1 MTDSPTSSTPSLS
14 ASEEELKLLLER
26 LKAEQLRR
34 QSTQK
39 LSSYKP
45 YRKQHEFHA
54 AGNIR
59 ERLFM
64 AGNQLGKSLAN
75 AAEIAFHLTG
85 RYDLYKGPNGEP
97 WPGRRWDRPVRVM
110 CGSESAELTRDGMQ
124 RLLVGN
130 PEAEED
136 WGTGYI
142 PLDAISGWNRRQGTP
157 NALDSISVKHK
168 NGGLSTVLFKSYD
181 QGRTKWQANTV
192 DIVSFDEEP
201 KEEIYSEGITRT
213 TATKGMVLMTFTP
226 LLGMSNVVRRFL
238 NEKSPD
244 RTVVRMTIYDVD
256 HISKEDVEREI
267 AKYPEHERDAR
278 ASGIPI
284 LGSGRIFP
292 YSDSQIVITPIRIPD
307 FWPRIGGLDFGWDH
321 PTAAVELAWDRD
333 TDTIYLIREH
343 REKAKTPV
351 QHGAILRQ
359 WGEWLPWAW
368 PHDGL
373 AHDKG
378 SGEQLA
384 KQYKKAGLKMTA
396 ERATFPDG
404 TSGVEAGLF
413 DMTERMRTGRWKVF
427 STCPL
432 WVEEFRLYH
441 REDGKV
447 VKEHD
452 DLISASRYATMMLRY
467 AKLPSDARGG
477 RSKPVTVAEGV
488 GEVVW

>member
-1 MTDSPTSSTPSLS
+1 
-14 ASEEELKLLLER
+14 
-26 LKAEQLRR
+26 
-34 QSTQK
+34 
-39 LSSYKP
+39 
-45 YRKQHEFHA
+45 
-54 AGNIR
+54 
-59 ERLFM
+59 
-64 AGNQLGKSLAN
+64 
-75 AAEIAFHLTG
+75 
-85 RYDLYKGPNGEP
+85 
-97 WPGRRWDRPVRVM
+97 
-110 CGSESAELTRDGMQ
+110 MQ

-142 PLDAISGWNRRQGTP
+142 PLDTINGWSRRQGTP

-238 NEKSPD
+238 NEQSPD
-244 RTVVRMTIYDVD
+244 RKVVRMTIYDVD
-256 HISKEDVEREI
+256 HIAKEDIEREI

-292 YSDSQIVITPIRIPD
+292 YADSQVVITPIRIPD

-321 PTAAVELAWDRD
+321 PTGAVELAWDRD
-333 TDTIYLIREH
+333 TDTIYVTREH
-343 REKAKTPV
+343 REKSKTPV
-351 QHGAILRQ
+351 QHAAILRQ

-368 PHDGL
+368 PHDGMQ
-373 AHDKG
+373 HDKG

-384 KQYKKAGLKMTA
+384 KQYKKAGLRMIA
-396 ERATFPDG
+396 DRAQFTDG
-404 TSGVEAGLF
+404 SNGLEAGLF

-432 WVEEFRLYH
+432 WTEEFRLYH
-441 REDGKV
+441 RDAGKV
-447 VKEHD
+447 VKEHE
-452 DLISASRYATMMLRY
+452 DLISASRYASMMLRY

-477 RSKPVTVAEGV
+477 QKERSTVAAGT
-488 GEVVW
+488 GEVEW